1 MSQEKESFPDETQRY
16 AVCKSKWDLSF
27 QEMKKQELYVVVPR
41 KAESRGKYLSR
52 CSANS
57 KVKAQF
63 GSLKERLGFCMTSF
77 NEYYKYWAKIEMSEV
92 PANTALGDC
101 ITKQKARGFD
111 YKEAYAHCASRV
123 VAQPGPIVLSEDNL
137 LVEPVAMEGLED
149 ACWEGYEAIGTKI
162 VDGREVP
169 NCVPVDMTEDDF
181 AESINDYPESVK
193 NAAARGIKLNE
204 ENGNKCATQ
213 TGKIRGQQLAD
224 GKPISV
230 DTIKRMYSYLSRA
243 KTYYDETDTTACGTI
258 SYLLWGGES
267 ALIWAEKKLA
277 QLSE

>member
-1 MSQEKESFPDETQRY
+1 
-16 AVCKSKWDLSF
+16 
-27 QEMKKQELYVVVPR
+27 MKKQDLYVVVPR

-123 VAQPGPIVLSEDNL
+123 VTQPGPIVLSEDNL

-267 ALIWAEKKLA
+267 ALSWAEKKLE
-277 QLSE
+277 QLEKN

>member
-1 MSQEKESFPDETQRY
+1 
-16 AVCKSKWDLSF
+16 
-27 QEMKKQELYVVVPR
+27 MKKQDLYVVVPR

-267 ALIWAEKKLA
+267 ALTWAEKKLE